1 MYKCF
6 RPSTILSSW
15 NDDDLI
21 LNVPKPSLILIL
33 NHQFKDLSYVF
44 FFLSR
49 FHSCRTPLNSVIGHS
64 DRSIKYRCLVNG
76 RNQANAQL
84 NQPKFHAIQ
93 WHIHHATYLSVISET
108 NIFSFNSPAFLMCV
122 LWVAWNESLS
132 RTLMNTSIG
141 TGKRAFRSIR
151 WIFFLIISV
160 HLSTILLG
168 CLVVAHSSQFW
179 SWAQPNSDAQGMV
192 TNRCEIMEFNK
203 RISLS
208 YQSKKWLDV
217 A

>member
-1 MYKCF
+1 MLSTEYHFVVLKWRWSHIKC
-6 RPSTILSSW
+6 PKALSNTHIKSSIQRSF
-15 NDDDLI
+15 LR
-21 LNVPKPSLILIL
+21 
-33 NHQFKDLSYVF
+33 F

-151 WIFFLIISV
+151 WIFLLIISA

-168 CLVVAHSSQFW
+168 CLVVVVLIHLNFDPE
-179 SWAQPNSDAQGMV
+179 PN
-192 TNRCEIMEFNK
+192 
-203 RISLS
+203 RIRMP
-208 YQSKKWLDV
+208 KGW
-217 A
+217 

>member
-151 WIFFLIISV
+151 WIFF
-160 HLSTILLG
+160 
-168 CLVVAHSSQFW
+168 FW
-179 SWAQPNSDAQGMV
+179 SFQFIFLQFCWAVWLLLCSFISILILSP
-192 TNRCEIMEFNK
+192 TEFGCPRDGNE
-203 RISLS
+203 
-208 YQSKKWLDV
+208 
-217 A
+217 